1 MKGML
6 FHMISYFINFFIMSY
21 PMNSLGLKKI
31 IMQAKEF
38 EEGWDLMNYDVCV
51 LYL

>member
-1 MKGML
+1 
-6 FHMISYFINFFIMSY
+6 MSY

-31 IMQAKEF
+31 IMQVKEF
-38 EEGWDLMNYDVCV
+38 EGWDLLDYAVVYQLLNYNVCV